1 VGAEGPALKPGAALL
16 PISMNGTKRFSPD
29 GGRRWDFHPEETYK
43 SLITISVEA
52 LKMVALINGGAAVAL
67 LAYLGNLTSH
77 SGGRRPPNMT
87 WALMCFAIGLF
98 FTVLAFI
105 SSYFTQLRLYN
116 EDRVA
121 DGLFDPGTEIARAIL
136 ADPKQPWGRR
146 IEAWFGL
153 RSHYH
158 FMLTAFILILLAT
171 FAFGIGC
178 IVAAVKFAK
187 G

>member
-1 VGAEGPALKPGAALL
+1 
-16 PISMNGTKRFSPD
+16 MNGKKGFPPD

-67 LAYLGNLTSH
+67 LAYLGNFTSR
-77 SGGRRPPNMT
+77 SGARRPPNMT

-98 FTVLAFI
+98 LTVLAFI
-105 SSYFTQLRLYN
+105 ASYFTQLRLFN

-121 DGLFDPGTEIARAIL
+121 DGIIDSQFGIARAIL
-136 ADPKQPWGRR
+136 ADPKQPWWRR
-146 IEAWFGL
+146 IKARL
-153 RSHYH
+153 VLLSHH
-158 FMLTAFILILLAT
+158 DFLLAAFILILLAT
-171 FAFGIGC
+171 IAFGFGC
-178 IVAAVKFAK
+178 VVAALKFAK